1 MVHVLVDTGFASRI
15 QAGAGVVMRSAD
27 CGILNWLMK
36 AWVNTRLA
44 VLENLPHGYFE
55 RSGWVSGVG
64 KGLADFRLPV
74 PKETS
79 GENAQFSQRQMQ
91 YQRF

>member
-27 CGILNWLMK
+27 CGVLNWLMK
-36 AWVNTRLA
+36 ACVKTRSSCIRKSA
-44 VLENLPHGYFE
+44 HGYFE
-55 RSGWVSGVG
+55 RSGWFSGVG

-74 PKETS
+74 PKETR
-79 GENAQFSQRQMQ
+79 GENGQFSQRQMQ